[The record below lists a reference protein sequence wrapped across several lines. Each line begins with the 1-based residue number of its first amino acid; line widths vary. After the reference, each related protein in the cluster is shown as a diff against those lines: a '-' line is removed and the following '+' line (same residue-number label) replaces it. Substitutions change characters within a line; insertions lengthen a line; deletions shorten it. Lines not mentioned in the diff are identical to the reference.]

1 MITMN
6 EEQIMDLYGMD
17 DAIRDVA
24 GVLDSLAAGKVENPV
39 RTVIEFPDRSASVLY
54 MPCADLADGIA
65 TNKTV
70 TIFPENPQSN
80 GLPTTQ
86 GVVLVTDATDG
97 RHLAMLNASYLTRL
111 RTGAMSGLATDRL
124 AGKDASVLCVI
135 GTGGMA
141 YEQVLGVLAVR
152 EIREILLV
160 NPTESKAQ
168 AFGERLRNEGR
179 IGEEVKMEI
188 IRDVDEAVKRAD
200 IINCATRSETPVFDG
215 AAVQPGT
222 HVNGVGSYLPHMRE
236 VDVEFISR
244 CSKIVADDRHGVM
257 EEAGELIHA
266 DRETGW
272 SFDDL
277 HGELVHLVTG
287 KVPGRERKEEITFFK
302 CVGAAYYD
310 LAVAKGVYRKAE
322 KEHRGM
328 RADV

>member
-1 MITMN
+1 MN
-6 EEQIMDLYGMD
+6 EQQIMDFYGMD
-17 DAIRDVA
+17 EAIRDVE
-24 GVLDSLAAGKVENPV
+24 GVLHSLAAGKVENPI

-111 RTGAMSGLATDRL
+111 RTGAMSGIATRHL
-124 AGKDASVLCVI
+124 SREDASVLCVI

-141 YEQVLGVLAVR
+141 YEQALGVLAVR
-152 EIREILLV
+152 NIREILLF
-160 NPTESKAQ
+160 NPTESKAK
-168 AFGERLRNEGR
+168 AFGGRLRTEGR
-179 IGEEVKMEI
+179 ISDEVKLEI
-188 IRDVDEAVKRAD
+188 VRDVNEAVERAD
-200 IINCATRSETPVFDG
+200 IINCATRSETPVFEG
-215 AAVQPGT
+215 TAIRPGT

-244 CSKIVADDRHGVM
+244 CSKIVVDDLHGVT

-287 KVPGRERKEEITFFK
+287 EVPGRESGEEITFFK

-310 LAVAKGVYRKAE
+310 LAVSKGVYRKAE
-322 KEHRGM
+322 KERRGVQ
-328 RADV
+328 ADV